1 MSVHY
6 LLDIHGDKIYEV
18 GDFDFVI
25 IIESYLLLFSFYI
38 YSCKTAIK

>member
-6 LLDIHGDKIYEV
+6 LLDIHGDKINGV

-25 IIESYLLLFSFYI
+25 IEGYLLLFSFYM